1 MADKR
6 YDGEIRKLNGCRWE
20 LPRDPARGMLTNG
33 VLYATEPLFRQ
44 AEQDATLWQLA
55 NVACL
60 PGIVGPAMAMP
71 DCHYGYGFPIG
82 GVAATDVEEG
92 VISSGGVGYDINC
105 GVRLLRSSLT
115 EGEVRPLLRDLV
127 NQIFRDVP
135 CGVGGSGRVRLGR
148 EDMAAVLRKGAA
160 WVVAQGWG
168 TPADLANTEESGAMS
183 GADPDAVSLR
193 ARERGGPQ
201 LGSLGSGNHF
211 LEIQVVDQIYD
222 AAAADVMGIGEPGQ
236 VTVMIHCGSRGLG
249 HQVCDDAIE
258 VMQSAVGKYGI
269 EVPDP
274 QLACVPVRSE
284 EGQQYFAAMAA
295 AANFAWANRQAIAD
309 LVRRA
314 FERVLR
320 AGSGK
325 LGMDQVW
332 DVAHNIAK
340 FEVHPVDGRERRLC
354 VHRKGATR
362 AFGPGQAQVPE
373 QYRAIGQPVLVPG
386 DMGTASY
393 VLLGTDA
400 AMAQT
405 WGSACHGAGRRLSR
419 TAALKRARGEQV
431 ARELEAR
438 GILVRSA
445 GKKTLAEEAPEAYK
459 DVDEVIETCEQA
471 GIARKVARMVPIAVV
486 KG

>member
-1 MADKR
+1 VADKR
-6 YDGEIRKLNGCRWE
+6 YSGKVRRLNGCRWE
-20 LPRDPARGMLTNG
+20 LPRDATRGMRTSG

-44 AEQDATLWQLA
+44 VEEDATLWQLA

-82 GVAATDVEEG
+82 GVAATDAEEG
-92 VISSGGVGYDINC
+92 VISPGGVGYDINC

-135 CGVGGSGRVRLGR
+135 CGVGGSGRVRLDR
-148 EDMAAVLRKGAA
+148 EDMAAVLARGAA

-168 TPADLANTEESGAMS
+168 TAEDLANTEEAGAMS
-183 GADPDAVSLR
+183 GADPDAVSAR
-193 ARERGGPQ
+193 ARERGGSQ

-211 LEIQVVDQIYD
+211 LEIQVVEQIYD
-222 AAAADVMGIGEPGQ
+222 AAAAEVMGIGEPGQ

-258 VMQSAVGKYGI
+258 VMQGAVGKYGI

-314 FERVLR
+314 FERVLK
-320 AGSGK
+320 AGTAK
-325 LGMDQVW
+325 LGMEQVW

-340 FEVHPVDGRERRLC
+340 FEVHAVDGRERHLC

-362 AFGPGQAQVPE
+362 AFGPGHVQVPE
-373 QYRAIGQPVLVPG
+373 HYRAVGQPVLVPG

-400 AMAQT
+400 AMTQT

-438 GILVRSA
+438 GIMVRSA